1 MISARLVFGILLILG
16 ISASYVAVF
25 GIGHSTAMLL
35 GPLLLLMLPIVF
47 VATLFSISELITKPE
62 QRTVFNIAV
71 ISISS
76 MLCVV
81 FISFIIARS

>member
-16 ISASYVAVF
+16 ISASYVTVI

-47 VATLFSISELITKPE
+47 VATLFSISELITKRE
-62 QRTVFNIAV
+62 QRTAFNVAV
-71 ISISS
+71 ISVSS